1 MSIINGWENRRKHML
16 NSEQILEVVVKAAD
30 DKLAEDITVLD
41 VRGLTTLGD
50 YFVIMNGRN
59 ERQMGAI
66 IDGIVDEAHKNKIEI
81 KNQEGKDSGNW
92 VLLDLAD
99 VVVHVFSS
107 GERSYYNLEKLW
119 SDAPIVDISAMI
131 SK

>member
-1 MSIINGWENRRKHML
+1 MLGWRRVGEKRL
-16 NSEQILEVVVKAAD
+16 NSEEILEVVVRAAD
-30 DKLAEDITVLD
+30 DKLAENIMALD
-41 VRGLTTLGD
+41 VRGLTSLGD

-59 ERQMGAI
+59 ERQMKAI
-66 IDGIVDEAHKNKIEI
+66 IDGIVEQVHKNKIEV

-92 VLLDLAD
+92 VWLDLAD

>member
-1 MSIINGWENRRKHML
+1 ML

-66 IDGIVDEAHKNKIEI
+66 IGGVVDEAHKNNIEI

>member
-1 MSIINGWENRRKHML
+1 ML
-16 NSEQILEVVVKAAD
+16 NSEQILDVVVKAAD

-119 SDAPIVDISAMI
+119 SDAPMVDISAMI

>member
-1 MSIINGWENRRKHML
+1 ML

-66 IDGIVDEAHKNKIEI
+66 IGGVVDEAHKNNIEI
-81 KNQEGKDSGNW
+81 KNQE
-92 VLLDLAD
+92 
-99 VVVHVFSS
+99 
-107 GERSYYNLEKLW
+107 
-119 SDAPIVDISAMI
+119 
-131 SK
+131 